1 VKPIKPL
8 WFFLVSSYAKTVFV
22 FGLNLIAT
30 GFYALLFQKYF
41 INQINIFSCIN
52 GIIIAML
59 GLNFMIM
66 LNYLIAILSFK
77 FLEIGAF
84 NMIKESILEF
94 MTGALIPLALLPI
107 SIQNW
112 MQLLPFYYVYYLPAM
127 LCMNRGIEKIPQA
140 IIVLVVWNCG
150 MIFVIGRI
158 YEVLRKEYEGVG
170 A

>member
-1 VKPIKPL
+1 
-8 WFFLVSSYAKTVFV
+8 
-22 FGLNLIAT
+22 
-30 GFYALLFQKYF
+30 
-41 INQINIFSCIN
+41 
-52 GIIIAML
+52 
-59 GLNFMIM
+59 
-66 LNYLIAILSFK
+66 
-77 FLEIGAF
+77 
-84 NMIKESILEF
+84 
-94 MTGALIPLALLPI
+94 
-107 SIQNW
+107 